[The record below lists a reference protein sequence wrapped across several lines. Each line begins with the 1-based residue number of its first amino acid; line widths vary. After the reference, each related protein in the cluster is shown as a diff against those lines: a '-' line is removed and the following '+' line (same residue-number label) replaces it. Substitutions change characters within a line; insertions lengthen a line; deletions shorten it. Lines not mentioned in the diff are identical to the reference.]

1 MGIIKRTINKFFKKT
16 EELIEPEAIVIE
28 SSNFN
33 EQKELPE
40 FKMVQGKKLTLQ
52 EQIEENKY
60 MITKLDPKLIFI
72 TNMINELNSDEDALQ
87 VIAEEPD
94 LMRLWLAHIV
104 YKENIN
110 NFYTLI
116 SGKNVNSLNPEALV
130 PKSKRLPPKPRK
142 IKCLKDL
149 PLQKSL
155 LN

>member
-1 MGIIKRTINKFFKKT
+1 MGIISRTFNKFFNKT
-16 EELIEPEAIVIE
+16 EELIEPETRELAIVNPE
-28 SSNFN
+28 S
-33 EQKELPE
+33 QTKIPE
-40 FKMVQGKKLTLQ
+40 FTMPQGEKLSVE

-60 MITKLDPKLIFI
+60 MIRQLDPKLVFI
-72 TNMINELNSDEDALQ
+72 TDMINELNSEEDALQ

-94 LMRLWLAHIV
+94 MMRLWLAHVV

-116 SGKNVNSLNPEALV
+116 SGKNINLLNPEALV

>member
-1 MGIIKRTINKFFKKT
+1 MGIISRTFNKFFKKP
-16 EELIEPEAIVIE
+16 EELSEAE
-28 SSNFN
+28 SEELETLNFN
-33 EQKELPE
+33 VQKKIAE
-40 FKMVQGKKLTLQ
+40 FKMVQGKRLSLE

-60 MITKLDPKLIFI
+60 MIRQLDPKLIFI
-72 TNMINELNSDEDALQ
+72 ADMINELNKEEDALQ

-94 LMRLWLAHIV
+94 MMRLWFAHVV

-116 SGKNVNSLNPEALV
+116 SGKNINLLNPEALV

>member
-1 MGIIKRTINKFFKKT
+1 MGIISRTFNKFFKKT
-16 EELIEPEAIVIE
+16 EELSEAESEELEAI
-28 SSNFN
+28 NFN
-33 EQKELPE
+33 VQKKIAE
-40 FKMVQGKKLTLQ
+40 FKMVEGKKLSLE

-60 MITKLDPKLIFI
+60 MITKLDPKLVFI
-72 TNMINELNSDEDALQ
+72 ADMINELNSEEDALQ

-94 LMRLWLAHIV
+94 LMRLWFAHVV

-116 SGKNVNSLNPEALV
+116 SGKNANWLNPEALV
-130 PKSKRLPPKPRK
+130 PKSKRLPPKPRT
-142 IKCLKDL
+142 IKCLRDL